1 MNIRSL
7 LFLTLI
13 SITPLI
19 HSNNKPHVPFQGSIP
34 LKDVV
39 LTFDEEQIVAEI
51 ASYKKMDKE
60 TKITYIVAGAAVTI
74 AAITGAVILTV
85 HFNQ

>member
-7 LFLTLI
+7 FSILLL
-13 SITPLI
+13 ITPLI
-19 HSNNKPHVPFQGSIP
+19 HTNPKVPFKGSIP

-39 LTFDEEQIVAEI
+39 ITFEQEEIIAEI
-51 ASYKKMDKE
+51 SRSKQMDKE
-60 TKITYIVAGAAVTI
+60 TKITYIVAGAAVSI